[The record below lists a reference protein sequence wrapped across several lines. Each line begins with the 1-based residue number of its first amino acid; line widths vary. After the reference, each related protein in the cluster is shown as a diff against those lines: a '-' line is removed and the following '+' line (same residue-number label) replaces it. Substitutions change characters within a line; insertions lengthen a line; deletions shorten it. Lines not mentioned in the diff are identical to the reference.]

1 MRYKGFTVVE
11 MVVVITIIGVLASLA
26 TVQLLRS
33 ETVSRDKQRAD
44 DVTSISLTLQDIY
57 DTGQVDDSI
66 IASGDVS
73 VTNSVPMGYPSTQ
86 LVNSS
91 YMSMAQASGILQS
104 IRLDARKSPNL
115 HSGAVSPSFSIVA
128 ATSTA
133 DLDNGAKTAGGIAL
147 STTNDVYV
155 YQPFDSNG
163 ALCLYATGL
172 VSTGA
177 GTSATTGK
185 VGINSSH
192 VIAPRLADNCVRYNI
207 YYLSESQDMIIKVRS
222 KRISSDG
229 LY

>member
-11 MVVVITIIGVLASLA
+11 MVVVITIIGVLATLA

-44 DVTSISLTLQDIY
+44 DVASINLTLQDIY
-57 DTGQVDDSI
+57 DTGQVENSI
-66 IASGDVS
+66 IDSGVG

-86 LVNSS
+86 LVNSA
-91 YMSMAQASGILQS
+91 YMSLSQASSILQS
-104 IRLDARKSPNL
+104 IRLDARKSPKL
-115 HSGAVSPSFSIVA
+115 HSTAVSPSFSIVA

-133 DLDNGAKTAGGIAL
+133 DLDNVAKTAGGITL

-155 YQPFDSNG
+155 YQPLDSNG

-177 GTSATTGK
+177 GTSATTGS
-185 VGINSSH
+185 VGSNGSH